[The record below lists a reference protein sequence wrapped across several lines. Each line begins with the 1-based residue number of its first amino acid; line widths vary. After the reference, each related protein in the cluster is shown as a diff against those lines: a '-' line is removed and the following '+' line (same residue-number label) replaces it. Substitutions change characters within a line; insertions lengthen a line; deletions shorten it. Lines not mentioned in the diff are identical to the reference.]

1 MSAIM
6 QEHAITVK
14 SADIGLRYEDHYKV
28 KKNFEVS
35 HLCFPPCWFCYL
47 F

>member
-35 HLCFPPCWFCYL
+35 NFVYC
-47 F
+47 